1 MDIQNARAVEDP
13 IEVWVAC
20 DFAEATG
27 SGEIISPHWERL
39 ESGYVP
45 VGSVECHKLGVRT

>member
-1 MDIQNARAVEDP
+1 MDIQNARAIEDP
-13 IEVWVAC
+13 IEAWAEC
-20 DFAEATG
+20 DFAEANV
-27 SGEIISPHWERL
+27 SGEIISSHWERL